1 MRMILSETRKNND
14 AIATITNTMA
24 VVIMVSLRE
33 GQVTLRVSS
42 RTSCRNLNGDVSIA
56 ALQSNLSSKGLPI
69 SAGCRV
75 KPISLNSRKFNALT
89 PVLVARPNSRSNFN
103 TSHFCDLGTKVG
115 QSKIAPPP
123 LKNWRHRRD
132 AKHFKVE
139 GGVPP
144 NCTARKQLQGLP
156 PLLNRPQL
164 RAFWISGGRAF
175 SKRLKRSPFSTW
187 AKELQPR
194 PHSLKVRCLPA
205 T

>member
-1 MRMILSETRKNND
+1 MPSPKVAAMRMILSETRKNND

-75 KPISLNSRKFNALT
+75 KPVSLISRKFNALT
-89 PVLVARPNSRSNFN
+89 PVLVATPNSLSNFN
-103 TSHFCDLGTKVG
+103 TLVFFDLGTKVG
-115 QSKIAPPP
+115 QSKIVLHL
-123 LKNWRHRRD
+123 LKIGATGATPNILGSR
-132 AKHFKVE
+132 
-139 GGVPP
+139 GVPP

-156 PLLNRPQL
+156 L
-164 RAFWISGGRAF
+164 
-175 SKRLKRSPFSTW
+175 
-187 AKELQPR
+187 
-194 PHSLKVRCLPA
+194 
-205 T
+205 